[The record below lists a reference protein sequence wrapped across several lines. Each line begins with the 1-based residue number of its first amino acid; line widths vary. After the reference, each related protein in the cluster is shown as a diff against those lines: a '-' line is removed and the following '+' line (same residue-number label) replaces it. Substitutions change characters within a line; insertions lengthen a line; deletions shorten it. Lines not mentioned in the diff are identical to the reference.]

1 MSASA
6 IAALVKAGIAAL
18 NDPKSRKI
26 IGGILIAILSP
37 LILLVALLC
46 CLGSGTAQHNQ
57 AMVDALFYGD
67 SLSPGAPMEVQE
79 EFDRISRTFA
89 QIDSQIAALNQDVEG
104 GGLDPT
110 QIKAA
115 YYAMCLKDSTV
126 TDDEVVRCF
135 YTLETRTRTITTTD
149 AEGNEIESEDEYTVV
164 VPKSLNASYF
174 SLAAYL
180 DHEITADDL
189 GNIQAIYY
197 QVSGRSGEDYD
208 GDFLRGSG
216 SGTAIDISG
225 FADPATKSA
234 HDLAAY
240 AVQAWESGWGYVWG
254 TFGNVLTD
262 SLLDYKVEQYPDGV
276 GDHEDFIRTHWL
288 GGRTTDCIGLIKG
301 YGWLDADTLTII
313 YGTNGMPD
321 IGANSMYHNA
331 AVTGTIDTMPDAP
344 GLAVWME
351 GHIGVY
357 IGGGE
362 VIEASSTR
370 RGVVKTQ
377 LAGRGWTAWL
387 EVPYISYD

>member
-1 MSASA
+1 MSA
-6 IAALVKAGIAAL
+6 AALTLIKAGIATL
-18 NDPKSRKI
+18 NDPKGRKV
-26 IGGILIAILSP
+26 IGGILIMILTP
-37 LILLVALLC
+37 VILLVALLC
-46 CLGSGTAQHNQ
+46 CLGSGAAQHNQ
-57 AMVDALFYGD
+57 AMVNALFYGS
-67 SLSPGAPMEVQE
+67 SLSPGAPTEVQE
-79 EFDRISRTFA
+79 EFDRISGIFA
-89 QIDSQIAALNQDVEG
+89 QIDLQVTVLNQDAEG
-104 GGLDPT
+104 GELDPV

-115 YYAMCLKDSTV
+115 YYAMCLMDSSV
-126 TDDEVVRCF
+126 IADEVTHCF
-135 YTLETRTRTITTTD
+135 YTLETRTRSITTTD
-149 AEGNEIESEDEYTVV
+149 EEGNEIETEEEYTVV
-164 VPKSLNASYF
+164 VPKPLNVSCS

-180 DHEITADDL
+180 GREVTANDL

-197 QVSGRSGEDYD
+197 QVSGRSGETYD

-216 SGTAIDISG
+216 YSTVIDISG
-225 FADPATKSA
+225 FADPTSKNA

-262 SLLDYKVEQYPDGV
+262 SLLEYKVEQYPDGV

-288 GGRTTDCIGLIKG
+288 GGRTADCVGLIKG
-301 YGWLDADTLTII
+301 YGWLDADTLTIK

-331 AVTGTIDTMPDAP
+331 TVTGTIDTMPETP

-370 RGVVKTQ
+370 RGVVKTK

>member
-1 MSASA
+1 MPTT
-6 IAALVKAGIAAL
+6 ALTFIKAGIAAL
-18 NDPKSRKI
+18 NDPKGRKV
-26 IGGILIAILSP
+26 IGGILITILTP
-37 LILLVALLC
+37 VILLVALLC

-57 AMVDALFYGD
+57 AMVNALFYGG
-67 SLSPGAPMEVQE
+67 SLSPGAPPEVQE
-79 EFDRISRTFA
+79 EFDRISGLFA
-89 QIDSQIAALNQDVEG
+89 QIDSQVATLNQDVEDG
-104 GGLDPT
+104 ELDPV

-115 YYAMCLKDSTV
+115 YYAMCLKDSSV
-126 TDDEVVRCF
+126 TADEVTRCF
-135 YTLETRTRTITTTD
+135 YTMETRTRLITTSD
-149 AEGNEIESEDEYTVV
+149 EEGNEVETEEEYTVV
-164 VPKSLNASYF
+164 VPKSLNTSCS

-180 DHEITADDL
+180 GREVTADDL

-197 QVSGRSGEDYD
+197 QVSGRSGEAYD

-216 SGTAIDISG
+216 HSTAIDISG
-225 FADPATKSA
+225 FADPATKNA

-262 SLLDYKVEQYPDGV
+262 SLLEYKVEQYPDGV

-288 GGRTTDCIGLIKG
+288 GGRTADCIGLIKG
-301 YGWLDADTLTII
+301 YGWLDADTLTIK

-331 AVTGTIDTMPDAP
+331 TVTGAIDTMPEIP

-387 EVPYISYD
+387 EVPYINYD